1 MKRNNVVNR
10 LSARPRM
17 NARSSGDGES
27 WNVSV
32 IMFLSDAEKFVGRP
46 RPVVECKREFVC
58 YPDSRRKC
66 EACAER
72 FDWDASILR
81 IVTNETEFAFYAYSS
96 GPGRPFAH
104 EPCVYVPKRSSD
116 KRKPVLRI
124 SQHGGLDI

>member
-27 WNVSV
+27 WHVRV

-46 RPVVECKREFVC
+46 RPVGRCERWEKLGGYVC
-58 YPDSRRKC
+58 QENDRRRC
-66 EACAER
+66 GGCAER
-72 FDWDASILR
+72 LDWESAILR
-81 IVTNETEFAFYAYSS
+81 LVTKETDFAFYAYSG

-104 EPCVYVPKRSSD
+104 EPSVYIKRDGILCV
-116 KRKPVLRI
+116 